1 MDLNIIY
8 SVVYFRLYGQDI
20 YVDTKN
26 ANIHIVIKMKIE
38 LNRMK
43 TEVGKIG
50 DNAMIKSNGLVSKI
64 KDIYGSMDFQMV
76 TLLFEKEE
84 SYIFNDKEKV
94 SSSKK
99 KNGWRYILS
108 NGDEYHEEDLII
120 GDVNIRE
127 FKINQINGI

>member
-1 MDLNIIY
+1 
-8 SVVYFRLYGQDI
+8 
-20 YVDTKN
+20 
-26 ANIHIVIKMKIE
+26 MKIE

-64 KDIYGSMDFQMV
+64 KDIYGTMDVQISLPKEMV
-76 TLLFEKEE
+76 TFLSEEK